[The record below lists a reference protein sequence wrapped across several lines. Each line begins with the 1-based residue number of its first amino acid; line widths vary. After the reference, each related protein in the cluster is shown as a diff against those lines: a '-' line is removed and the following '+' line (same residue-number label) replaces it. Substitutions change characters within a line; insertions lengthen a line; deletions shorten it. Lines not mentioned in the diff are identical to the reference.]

1 MLSKQSKYL
10 SKFFPISS
18 GDKVRHPR
26 LLSRDQAVLL
36 IIDVQESFRKPIQD
50 FANITRNISI
60 LVEASKILK
69 VPVVVTEQYP
79 QGLGNIVA
87 EIAACLGDHKLFE
100 KSCFSCCGSD
110 EFVNGLNDM
119 GRKQILISGIE
130 AHVCVSQTVHDLL
143 HLGYQP
149 HLITDAIASRNPRNK
164 EVGIEKMVASGA
176 VPSTVET
183 ALFEMLVESN
193 TETFKAVQRLVK

>member
-1 MLSKQSKYL
+1 M
-10 SKFFPISS
+10 
-18 GDKVRHPR
+18 RHPR
-26 LLSRDQAVLL
+26 LLRSEDAVLL
-36 IIDVQESFRKPIQD
+36 IIDVQESFRKPIQE
-50 FANITRNISI
+50 FANLTRNISI

-69 VPVVVTEQYP
+69 LPVVVTEQYP

-110 EFVNGLNDM
+110 DFVSALSDIN
-119 GRKQILISGIE
+119 RKQILVSGIE
-130 AHVCVSQTVHDLL
+130 AHVCVSQTVHDLIQL
-143 HLGYQP
+143 DYQP
-149 HLITDAIASRNPRNK
+149 HLITDAIQSRSPKNRDT
-164 EVGIEKMVASGA
+164 GIEKMVSAGA
-176 VPSTVET
+176 IPSSVET